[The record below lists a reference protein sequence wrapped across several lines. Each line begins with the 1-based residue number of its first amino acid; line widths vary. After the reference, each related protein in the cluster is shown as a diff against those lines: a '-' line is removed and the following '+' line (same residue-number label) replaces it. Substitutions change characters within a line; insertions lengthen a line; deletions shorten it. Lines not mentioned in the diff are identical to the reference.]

1 MRWRRYNA
9 AIAPIALQ
17 IAPANRPLHATNM
30 HSMHTTRTTTTAY
43 YYYSRLVWIRTLV
56 ICILYHHVL
65 VQYPYSSNN
74 NTTSCTARINT
85 TYSYSYINTQ
95 NESTYSSLVAV
106 RTQFL
111 QTPIVRAS
119 ALIYDSYYS
128 TSVVLLFNFFALLR
142 DRIVWSNYW
151 IIAFRAR
158 NSHFF

>member
-30 HSMHTTRTTTTAY
+30 HSMHTTRTTTTGY
-43 YYYSRLVWIRTLV
+43 YYYSSMNTYSSNMHTIPPRTRTVSILYSM
-56 ICILYHHVL
+56 CIL
-65 VQYPYSSNN
+65 SSNN
-74 NTTSCTARINT
+74 NTTSCTARMHT
-85 TYSYSYINTQ
+85 TYYTYIHKMSPHTL
-95 NESTYSSLVAV
+95 LVAV

-128 TSVVLLFNFFALLR
+128 SYGARVVVLLFKFFALLR
-142 DRIVWSNYW
+142 DRIV
-151 IIAFRAR
+151 
-158 NSHFF
+158 